1 MFIMNMKNMKAFV
14 AHFALG
20 ATPVWM
26 GFAFEDAARGD
37 AIGAGILAGLA
48 TFGMMVFIAIRT
60 S

>member
-1 MFIMNMKNMKAFV
+1 MNMKNMKAFV

-37 AIGAGILAGLA
+37 AIGACILAGLA